1 MSTYFTEASFKFL
14 RGLARHN
21 ERAWFLAHK
30 AEYDT
35 HVRAPFQRLLADL
48 VPVIAE
54 ISSNYRVDPKPVGGS
69 LYRIQR
75 DTRFANDK
83 TPYKTWQ
90 GARLMHARGRQVE
103 APLFYMHLQPGR
115 CFVGAGVW
123 HSPTPIQRQ
132 IRQFIVDNPSGWK
145 AAAHGTAFRKRFD
158 LDDSEMLV
166 RTPKG
171 YPDDF
176 PYLDD
181 LRRRNFVAERG
192 IDDATML
199 GPRLRQTLAT
209 DLAALGPF
217 VDYLCAALDLEY

>member
-21 ERAWFLAHK
+21 EREWFLAHK
-30 AEYDT
+30 ADYET
-35 HVRAPFQRLLADL
+35 HVRAPFQRLLTDL
-48 VPVIAE
+48 QPALAE
-54 ISSNYRVDPKPVGGS
+54 VSEHYRADPKPVGGS
-69 LYRIQR
+69 MFRIQR

-90 GARLMHARGRQVE
+90 GARLSHARGKQVE
-103 APLFYMHLQPGR
+103 APLFYLHLQPGK
-115 CFVGAGVW
+115 CFVGAGLW
-123 HSPTPIQRQ
+123 HSPSPVQRQ
-132 IRQFIVDNPSGWK
+132 VRQFIVDNPSGWK

-166 RTPKG
+166 RVPKG

-176 PYLDD
+176 PFRDD
-181 LRRRNFVAERG
+181 LRRRNFVAERA

-199 GPRLRQTLAT
+199 GPRLKQELAK
-209 DLAALGPF
+209 DLAGLAPF
-217 VDYLCAALDLEY
+217 VDYLCASLDLEF

>member
-1 MSTYFTEASFKFL
+1 MSTYFTDKSFKFL
-14 RGLARHN
+14 RGLARNN

-30 AEYDT
+30 AEYET
-35 HVRAPFQRLLADL
+35 HVRDPFRALLNDL
-48 VPVIAE
+48 QPVLAE
-54 ISSNYRVDPKPVGGS
+54 ISEHYRVDPRPVGGS

-90 GARLMHARGRQVE
+90 GARLTHARGRQVE
-103 APLFYMHLQPGR
+103 APLFYIHLQPGN
-115 CFVGAGVW
+115 CFVGAGLW
-123 HSPTPIQRQ
+123 NSPTPVQRQ
-132 IRQFIVDNPSGWK
+132 VRQFIVDNPTGWK
-145 AAAHGTAFRKRFD
+145 TAAHTTAFRKRFD

-166 RTPKG
+166 RAPKG

-181 LRRRNFVAERG
+181 LRRRNFVAEHPL
-192 IDDATML
+192 DDATMT
-199 GPRLRQTLAT
+199 GPRLRQVIAT

-217 VDYLCAALDLEY
+217 VDYLCASLDLEF